1 PDFVTACLRATRGMP
16 FLMHELVEALAEGR
30 IAPTA
35 EAARHVERI
44 GGRSVGRSIR
54 LRLRRLPEHSGRLA
68 RALAVL
74 EQSGLHEVSQLAG
87 LDELE
92 AADAAELLVA
102 AGILE
107 AGRPLAFSHP
117 IVRSGIYSD
126 LTSSERAR
134 DHGRAARI
142 LAEQPG
148 TNERVAKHLLA
159 SEPAADAWVVDRL

>member
-1 PDFVTACLRATRGMP
+1 
-16 FLMHELVEALAEGR
+16 
-30 IAPTA
+30 
-35 EAARHVERI
+35 
-44 GGRSVGRSIR
+44 
-54 LRLRRLPEHSGRLA
+54 
-68 RALAVL
+68 AVL

-159 SEPAADAWVVDRL
+159 SEPAADAWVVDRLRKAARAAVCHGAPESASVFLQRVLDEPPPQADRSLLLLELGVAEASAGLDGWP